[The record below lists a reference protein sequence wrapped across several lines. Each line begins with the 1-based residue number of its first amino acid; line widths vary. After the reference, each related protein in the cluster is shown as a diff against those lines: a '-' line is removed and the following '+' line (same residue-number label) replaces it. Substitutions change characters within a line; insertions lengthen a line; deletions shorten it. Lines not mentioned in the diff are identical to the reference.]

1 MQIAENFIKRPVMT
15 CLVMAA
21 VLIFGIMAYRDLSV
35 SDLPNVDFPSITVSA
50 SLAGANPET
59 MASSIATPLEKQFTT
74 IPGLDSMNFDE
85 RAGHNVDHLAIRS
98 EPKY

>member
-21 VLIFGIMAYRDLSV
+21 VLIFGIVAYRDLSV

-50 SLAGANPET
+50 SLAGANPEQWRRR
-59 MASSIATPLEKQFTT
+59 SRRRSRSNLQPS
-74 IPGLDSMNFDE
+74 PGL
-85 RAGHNVDHLAIRS
+85 IR
-98 EPKY
+98 